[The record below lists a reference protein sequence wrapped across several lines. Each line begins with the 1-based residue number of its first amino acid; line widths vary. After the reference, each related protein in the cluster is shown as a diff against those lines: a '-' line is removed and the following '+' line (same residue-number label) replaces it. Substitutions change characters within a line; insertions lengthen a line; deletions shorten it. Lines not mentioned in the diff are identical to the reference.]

1 MADPRSESPESPLC
15 PQTHIR
21 TSARRMCQARSSSW
35 ERRRARHVLTW
46 RALVRQPWGRLS
58 LERSEGCPLPAW
70 DYKFQR
76 LQGLLLGARILPP
89 LTSARKPTICSSFLD
104 LNKGQTT
111 PVPTDAG
118 QALNE
123 QRGSGA
129 WWGLWRA
136 GFTAM
141 QESGPTAVGKWEAWI
156 VMEIDGQGILVVS
169 NPVRG
174 QMTLCLWIRFGPRAP
189 VCGLCLRAEAG
200 GWERAVCLGNSWDSL
215 RPVSPWPGLAG
226 TPRVESWDSPGDSQA
241 WTAGEAPSRLH
252 KSSFPPP
259 PHPSPGVCQ
268 DLNG

>member
-1 MADPRSESPESPLC
+1 M
-15 PQTHIR
+15 
-21 TSARRMCQARSSSW
+21 
-35 ERRRARHVLTW
+35 
-46 RALVRQPWGRLS
+46 
-58 LERSEGCPLPAW
+58 
-70 DYKFQR
+70 
-76 LQGLLLGARILPP
+76 
-89 LTSARKPTICSSFLD
+89 
-104 LNKGQTT
+104 
-111 PVPTDAG
+111 PTDAG

-123 QRGSGA
+123 QRGNGA

>member
-1 MADPRSESPESPLC
+1 M
-15 PQTHIR
+15 
-21 TSARRMCQARSSSW
+21 
-35 ERRRARHVLTW
+35 
-46 RALVRQPWGRLS
+46 
-58 LERSEGCPLPAW
+58 
-70 DYKFQR
+70 
-76 LQGLLLGARILPP
+76 
-89 LTSARKPTICSSFLD
+89 
-104 LNKGQTT
+104 
-111 PVPTDAG
+111 PTDAG

-123 QRGSGA
+123 QRGNGA

-215 RPVSPWPGLAG
+215 RPF
-226 TPRVESWDSPGDSQA
+226 PRGQA
-241 WTAGEAPSRLH
+241 WRGR
-252 KSSFPPP
+252 
-259 PHPSPGVCQ
+259 PG
-268 DLNG
+268 